1 MNIELLESFGQN
13 YPEEFDGMLDCVSL
27 AVTCAFNRRGTL
39 LAVGCND
46 GRIAIWDFLTRGIAK
61 IITAHVHPVSSL
73 SFSRRGRTLVS
84 SSTDNT
90 VCVFDVLTS
99 EVIAKWRLPTPVVKV
114 QFNPRN
120 DNLILVVPMK
130 HAALIVH
137 LPNSG
142 AAASADKS
150 HKETRNKTHTIL
162 PLDESDPDLNLT
174 ASYDRRGEFVFTGNA
189 KGRIA
194 VINVGSGSIA
204 GPEIVASFRVSNTAI
219 KQIEFAPKRKDVFL
233 VNTAD
238 RVIRVYD
245 SQEVLACGIS
255 GEPEAVQRLQDLV
268 NKTTWKKCCFAGGP
282 DAEYVCA
289 GSSRSHSIYVWE
301 RTGGTLVKIL
311 HGTKGETLL
320 DVVWHPIR
328 PIICS
333 ISSGVVSVWAQPQ
346 VENWSAFAPDFKE
359 MDENVEYE
367 ERESEF
373 DQEDEDRSPS
383 RVHDED
389 EGFGSKSSTNGN
401 DSQNEDDV
409 VDVLSVQPTACYLS
423 SDEEAEDVEKNDL
436 IYLPVTLEIDEPE
449 NSDVPAFPLAQSVT
463 SVTVNPDSIPAPVTS
478 SSSDHVIDI
487 KLEVDSG
494 AVIAGIGGAAG
505 VGEGVAAAAGQ
516 RTISKKNEPASSVS
530 ANSRT
535 KAAGLVSAAGKR
547 PSTSGDYA
555 SASVGKRKK

>member
-99 EVIAKWRLPTPVVKV
+99 EVIAKWRFSTPVLKV

-120 DNLILVVPMK
+120 ENLILVVPMK
-130 HAALIVH
+130 HAALIIH

-174 ASYDRRGEFVFTGNA
+174 AAYDRRGEFVFTGNSR
-189 KGRIA
+189 GRIA
-194 VINVGSGSIA
+194 VINVGSGSID

-238 RVIRVYD
+238 RVIRVYE

-255 GEPEAVQRLQDLV
+255 GEPEPVQKLQDLV

-289 GSSRSHSIYVWE
+289 GSSRSHSIYIWE
-301 RTGGTLVKIL
+301 RSVGTLVKIL

-373 DQEDEDRSPS
+373 DLEDEDRSPS
-383 RVHDED
+383 RAHEVDD
-389 EGFGSKSSTNGN
+389 AFGSKSKCN
-401 DSQNEDDV
+401 DNEDDA
-409 VDVLSVQPTACYLS
+409 VDVQTVQPTSCYIS

-449 NSDVPAFPLAQSVT
+449 NSDVPAFNPLPQTVT
-463 SVTVNPDSIPAPVTS
+463 SVTVHPDSIPEPVTS
-478 SSSDHVIDI
+478 SSNDHVIDI
-487 KLEVDSG
+487 KLEIDSG
-494 AVIAGIGGAAG
+494 CVITSMTGL
-505 VGEGVAAAAGQ
+505 GEGAAAAAGQ
-516 RTISKKNEPASSVS
+516 RSVGKKGEVVSVTG
-530 ANSRT
+530 SRT
-535 KAAGLVSAAGKR
+535 KAAAVSAGGKR
-547 PSTSGDYA
+547 PSASGDYGIS
-555 SASVGKRKK
+555 SAGKRKK

>member
-13 YPEEFDGMLDCVSL
+13 YPEEFDGLLDCVSL

-99 EVIAKWRLPTPVVKV
+99 ETIAKWRFSTPVMRV

-120 DNLILVVPMK
+120 ENLILVVPMK

-150 HKETRNKTHTIL
+150 MKETRNKTHTIL

-204 GPEIVASFRVSNTAI
+204 GPEIVASFRASATAI
-219 KQIEFAPKRKDVFL
+219 KQIEFAAKRKDVFL

-245 SQEVLACGIS
+245 SQEVLACGIG

-289 GSSRSHSIYVWE
+289 GSSRSHSIYIWE

-383 RVHDED
+383 RVHDD
-389 EGFGSKSSTNGN
+389 DDNFGTKSSTNG
-401 DSQNEDDV
+401 DSQHEDDA
-409 VDVLSVQPTACYLS
+409 VDVIAVQPTSCYLS

-449 NSDVPAFPLAQSVT
+449 NSDVPAFTPLPQTVT

-478 SSSDHVIDI
+478 SSNDHVIDI
-487 KLEVDSG
+487 KLEIESG
-494 AVIAGIGGAAG
+494 AVITGIPGPA
-505 VGEGVAAAAGQ
+505 EGVAAAAGQ
-516 RTISKKNEPASSVS
+516 RSVSKKGEPQTAVG
-530 ANSRT
+530 NSRG
-535 KAAGLVSAAGKR
+535 KAAGLISAPGKR

-555 SASVGKRKK
+555 SGSGGKRKK